1 VGLEQERNDISVHN
15 RGALW
20 RPSEVGWPRALLSKR
35 PDQRDEFF
43 RAFRVILGVPLQ
55 VIESDGRLEN
65 HAGRKSHLIRSG
77 FRFVGPLRNSALAIR
92 KITYNELEDIMAS
105 IVVCAEPGC
114 WRQAGRFAEKALGD
128 AELKSFEALRRRAPV
143 QPILVFLTN
152 TDYHRLR
159 SLLRTLKPASPD
171 VVIYY
176 ANRLAPEE
184 AAQLGKLV
192 GETRPNHTSVV
203 FEAKAAA
210 ASVLGHSRSSGP
222 GNGRAPSPNGPQANR
237 TRRLREHFR
246 LTQTELANTLGISL
260 RTVQNWER
268 ASVAAR
274 PRQLRDLEE
283 LWSILKESIK
293 GPDIPAWLRSES
305 DAFAGQRPIELLKEG
320 KARDIIVEFRRLQA
334 GEPV

>member
-1 VGLEQERNDISVHN
+1 LQHFHPKCV
-15 RGALW
+15 
-20 RPSEVGWPRALLSKR
+20 
-35 PDQRDEFF
+35 
-43 RAFRVILGVPLQ
+43 LGG
-55 VIESDGRLEN
+55 I
-65 HAGRKSHLIRSG
+65 
-77 FRFVGPLRNSALAIR
+77 RNSALQIC
-92 KITYNELEDIMAS
+92 KIAYNGLEDIMAS
-105 IVVCAEPGC
+105 IVVCAEPGS
-114 WRQAGRFAEKALGD
+114 WQQAGRFAEVLGD
-128 AELKSFEALRRRAPV
+128 AELKSFDALRRRVPV

-159 SLLRTLKPASPD
+159 SLLQTLKPASPD

-210 ASVLGHSRSSGP
+210 ASVLGHSRSAGP
-222 GNGRAPSPNGPQANR
+222 GNGHVSSPNRTQANR
-237 TRRLREHFR
+237 TRQLREHLGF
-246 LTQTELANTLGISL
+246 TQSELANALGVSL

-268 ASVAAR
+268 ASVAGR

-293 GPDIPAWLRSES
+293 RSDIPAWLRSES